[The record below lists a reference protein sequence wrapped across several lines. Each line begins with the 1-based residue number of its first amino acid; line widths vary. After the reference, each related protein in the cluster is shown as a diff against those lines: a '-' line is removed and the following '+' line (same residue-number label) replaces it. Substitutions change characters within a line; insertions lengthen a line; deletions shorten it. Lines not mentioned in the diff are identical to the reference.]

1 MKQFIEDL
9 KRTVSYMFAIFV
21 GGCIAAAFLLAGFLN

>member
-1 MKQFIEDL
+1 MKQFIDDI

-21 GGCIAAAFLLAGFLN
+21 GGCIAAAFLLAGFMN